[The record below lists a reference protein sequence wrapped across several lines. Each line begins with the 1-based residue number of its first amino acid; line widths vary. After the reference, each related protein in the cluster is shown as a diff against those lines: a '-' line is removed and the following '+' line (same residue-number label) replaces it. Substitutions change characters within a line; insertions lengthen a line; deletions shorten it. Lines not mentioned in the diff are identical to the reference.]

1 MFYELMTNRGYS
13 NEHKNEYKVVANWE
27 KWATEN
33 LPSRFGLDVYE
44 ICTDKKRNHDEGTD
58 AILRNFCGK
67 RFARV
72 DFKWTRIFDYKNVW
86 FALENKHVDGTS
98 WVDNEEAMNLDVL
111 VLVPWKG
118 SWEHTYKLCAYRL
131 SDLHEIASRKRLGT
145 SYCTAIGTGTTYF
158 QVSESELMDKCQWD
172 SGWVN
177 LGREEAN
184 WKKTKCGGNI
194 G

>member
-1 MFYELMTNRGYS
+1 MFYELMTNGGYHR
-13 NEHKNEYKVVANWE
+13 EHTNTNKNNYRVVANWE
-27 KWATEN
+27 KWATEH
-33 LPSRFGLDVYE
+33 LPSCFGLDVYE

-98 WVDNEEAMNLDVL
+98 WIDNEEAMNLDVL

-131 SDLHEIASRKRLGT
+131 RDLHEIASRKRMGT

-158 QVSESELMDKCQWD
+158 QVNEAELTDKCQWD

-184 WKKTKCGGNI
+184 WNKTKRR
-194 G
+194 

>member
-86 FALENKHVDGTS
+86 FALENKQVDGTS

-118 SWEHTYKLCAYRL
+118 SWEHTYKLCAYRIR
-131 SDLHEIASRKRLGT
+131 DLHEIASRKRMGT

-158 QVSESELMDKCQWD
+158 QVNEAELMDKCQWD

>member
-1 MFYELMTNRGYS
+1 MFYEHGG
-13 NEHKNEYKVVANWE
+13 HKNNYKVVSRWE

-33 LPSRFGLDVYE
+33 LPPRFGLDIYE

-72 DFKWTRIFDYKNVW
+72 DFKWARIFDYKNIW

-98 WVDNEEAMNLDVL
+98 WIDNEEAIKLDVL

-118 SWEHTYKLCAYRL
+118 SWEHTYKLCAYHL
-131 SDLHEIASRKRLGT
+131 KDLHEVALRKRMGT
-145 SYCTAIGTGTTYF
+145 SYCTAIGTGTTYY
-158 QVSESELMDKCQWD
+158 QVHESEISDKCLWD
-172 SGWVN
+172 SGWVC
-177 LGREEAN
+177 LKTEEN
-184 WKKTKCGGNI
+184 TWKKLEGK
-194 G
+194 

>member
-1 MFYELMTNRGYS
+1 MFYELMTNVGYHS
-13 NEHKNEYKVVANWE
+13 EHTNTNKNDYKVLCKWE
-27 KWATEN
+27 NFFTTRL
-33 LPSRFGLDVYE
+33 LPRFGLDIYE

-58 AILRNFCGK
+58 AIIRNFCGK

-72 DFKWTRIFDYKNVW
+72 DVKATRIFDYKNVW

-131 SDLHEIASRKRLGT
+131 RDLHEMASIKRMGT

-158 QVSESELMDKCQWD
+158 HVNEVELMDKCQWD

-177 LGREEAN
+177 LGNEEIT
-184 WKKTKCGGNI
+184 WRKLSH
-194 G
+194 

>member
-13 NEHKNEYKVVANWE
+13 NEHKNEYKVVVNWE
-27 KWATEN
+27 KWATEH
-33 LPSRFGLDVYE
+33 LPKRFGLDVVE
-44 ICTDKKRNHDEGTD
+44 VCNDKKRNHDEGTD

-67 RFARV
+67 RYARV
-72 DFKWTRIFDYKNVW
+72 DFKWSRIFDYKNIW
-86 FALENKHVDGTS
+86 FALENMQKDGTS

-131 SDLHEIASRKRLGT
+131 KDLHEVAVRKRMGT

-158 QVSESELMDKCQWD
+158 HVDEVELMDKCQWD

-177 LGREEAN
+177 LEKEEYIWN
-184 WKKTKCGGNI
+184 KTKRR
-194 G
+194 